1 MVKQISKS
9 LILILFAEKLAGG
22 AEGSALC
29 IKAQSKEYGL
39 TRARKALKTG
49 GDADNISS

>member
-29 IKAQSKEYGL
+29 IKAQRQVYGL
-39 TRARKALKTG
+39 TRERKALNTG
-49 GDADNISS
+49 GE